1 MKWSRIF
8 AAGALLVSTL
18 FSIPVLPAGAVS
30 TAPAPI
36 QLTMLQDFSAY
47 STGQELNAPG
57 NIPVSPPSAAAGAR
71 AGDTLGAPGAA
82 RAVSLYAQNVGG
94 YATATDLFYEV
105 FYPQN
110 TSLQSLE
117 GVMAYI
123 RLPKGKP
130 GDRYSLFHFN
140 LYTIKNNTPA
150 WTNAGNAP
158 VQYLGVRDTAWHTV
172 TAFDGH
178 IKLPYGFEGYVK
190 LRFADL
196 PAGTQAALSGAQ
208 AVSSTF
214 RFREIG
220 GARGSAVVNAL
231 YGITADSAAV
241 TARLGGTGRDV
252 YLATGR
258 PDDGFNIL
266 PLANAGV
273 AGARQDFSGFDPG
286 DDVKA
291 SGLFTSTKSDVT
303 ALAVPDISG
312 LDDGPALEIQSPTLS
327 GFRDTDPQ
335 YEVFFSQDTRM
346 DGTQGLLL
354 YIKCG
359 GPHPQDATSK
369 VFFSLYSTR
378 ENEANFTN
386 LGSGTAQV
394 LPKGG
399 DAWSEVTASEGIL
412 TLPAGFEGYILAPL
426 TEMRQDS
433 VAGRTDNRYAI
444 SVSFRFLALG
454 GAAGSTTLDGLYLLS
469 GMGNDPRLLT
479 LNGCDVQDLSTGGRI
494 SDPLKLTMLQD
505 FSSYEEGDNLRG
517 ADKVVIS
524 PESAA
529 SATATGARGLTAPG
543 SEGAVVLNSTE
554 LGGFATANNLIY
566 EVFSPPDTQM
576 NGLEGVM
583 LYIRLPKGR
592 PGDRYSLFHFTL
604 FSYKN
609 ETPAWTNAG
618 NAPVQ
623 ILARRSDRWQTVTA
637 SDGNIRLPYGFEGYV
652 KLRFVDLP
660 ADKRAALSGARLIST
675 SLQFREIGG
684 DRGPAVLHAIYGV
697 QRDGNAAV
705 ASLPGSG
712 NLYLNGGASVS
723 GASAGAADA
732 IQAEPLL
739 HFDGFASGDDVLAS
753 GMAAFTKSDVS
764 AAAVPGIS
772 GQDNGPALSI
782 QSSTLSGFRD
792 TDPHYEVFYRDN
804 ARLDGMTALLLYVR
818 CPQPYPGEA
827 VSRMKFNLYS
837 TRGSQA
843 NFTHLG
849 DGTARILPKG
859 GTNWTDSVASEGI
872 LSLPAGFEGYIL
884 APFAEMRQ
892 DSIAGQTAGRV
903 AVSTTFQFSALGGEA
918 GGFLVDSICGVRAF
932 GSGGTQLTLGGAR
945 TLDMTSGIPYD
956 PVSGTVQREFAPF
969 CGEEDAL
976 LLKNPQ
982 RGFRMETFVNVAN
995 LAQDYQVLQ
1004 PDPTIRLK
1012 DCIAQ
1017 YVPESPQLAQVY
1029 FYLTGYKNTPVIPDY
1044 GIQRIQAYFDYARQV
1059 HVQLLVRFAYQ
1070 ADMNGVGEAP
1080 QSVML
1085 SHMRQLRTLLEAN
1098 RDIIHVVQAGFL
1110 GAWGEWHS
1118 YKQPHDQVEL
1128 LRGLEAMTP
1137 AGLAIQVRIPDYKNL
1152 IPKTDPLYS
1161 RLSFHNDSVF
1171 GEAAGGTGGVDP
1183 GTAQWQQFTRESPYQ
1198 PVDGEL
1204 FWGSWSLDPNE
1215 GGYLID
1221 GYKVLKELSEHHFTS
1236 LSLHH
1241 NYREDG
1247 PSKRYSMQIWKE
1259 NPVTESWL
1267 RANGILYAPGWFRND
1282 GGQTAQRQV
1291 FDFVRDYLGYKL
1303 EASSLTVTGGRNPGG
1318 TMQVGLQL
1326 ANYGFSVPFNMES
1339 GFAILDEENRV
1350 VSTVSAGTPSGW
1362 HSRNPAD
1369 YTDAARLTHTI
1380 SGRVS
1385 LPNEHGR
1392 YRLAFYLKDTAG
1404 NPARLG
1410 SRMPFAGGYHI
1421 LEELSI

>member
-1 MKWSRIF
+1 MESNLRGGHSSGFHAVFHPGSAGGGRIDGACPYTADHAAGFLHLFHRSGAERSRQHSGF
-8 AAGALLVSTL
+8 AAVG
-18 FSIPVLPAGAVS
+18 GRRR
-30 TAPAPI
+30 
-36 QLTMLQDFSAY
+36 
-47 STGQELNAPG
+47 PG
-57 NIPVSPPSAAAGAR
+57 GRYLGRAR
-71 AGDTLGAPGAA
+71 RG

-196 PAGTQAALSGAQ
+196 PAGTQAALYGAQ
-208 AVSSTF
+208 AISSTF

-258 PDDGFNIL
+258 PDDGFNIQ

-712 NLYLNGGASVS
+712 NLYLNGGASVR
-723 GASAGAADA
+723 GASADAADA

-753 GMAAFTKSDVS
+753 GM
-764 AAAVPGIS
+764 P
-772 GQDNGPALSI
+772 
-782 QSSTLSGFRD
+782 
-792 TDPHYEVFYRDN
+792 
-804 ARLDGMTALLLYVR
+804 LLPKAT
-818 CPQPYPGEA
+818 CPRRRYPG
-827 VSRMKFNLYS
+827 S
-837 TRGSQA
+837 
-843 NFTHLG
+843 
-849 DGTARILPKG
+849 
-859 GTNWTDSVASEGI
+859 
-872 LSLPAGFEGYIL
+872 
-884 APFAEMRQ
+884 
-892 DSIAGQTAGRV
+892 AGR
-903 AVSTTFQFSALGGEA
+903 TTGRLCPSSPLP
-918 GGFLVDSICGVRAF
+918 CPAF
-932 GSGGTQLTLGGAR
+932 AIPIRITRCFT
-945 TLDMTSGIPYD
+945 GI
-956 PVSGTVQREFAPF
+956 
-969 CGEEDAL
+969 
-976 LLKNPQ
+976 
-982 RGFRMETFVNVAN
+982 
-995 LAQDYQVLQ
+995 
-1004 PDPTIRLK
+1004 
-1012 DCIAQ
+1012 
-1017 YVPESPQLAQVY
+1017 
-1029 FYLTGYKNTPVIPDY
+1029 
-1044 GIQRIQAYFDYARQV
+1044 
-1059 HVQLLVRFAYQ
+1059 
-1070 ADMNGVGEAP
+1070 
-1080 QSVML
+1080 
-1085 SHMRQLRTLLEAN
+1085 
-1098 RDIIHVVQAGFL
+1098 
-1110 GAWGEWHS
+1110 
-1118 YKQPHDQVEL
+1118 
-1128 LRGLEAMTP
+1128 TP
-1137 AGLAIQVRIPDYKNL
+1137 AW
-1152 IPKTDPLYS
+1152 
-1161 RLSFHNDSVF
+1161 
-1171 GEAAGGTGGVDP
+1171 TG
-1183 GTAQWQQFTRESPYQ
+1183 
-1198 PVDGEL
+1198 
-1204 FWGSWSLDPNE
+1204 
-1215 GGYLID
+1215 
-1221 GYKVLKELSEHHFTS
+1221 
-1236 LSLHH
+1236 
-1241 NYREDG
+1241 
-1247 PSKRYSMQIWKE
+1247 
-1259 NPVTESWL
+1259 
-1267 RANGILYAPGWFRND
+1267 
-1282 GGQTAQRQV
+1282 
-1291 FDFVRDYLGYKL
+1291 
-1303 EASSLTVTGGRNPGG
+1303 
-1318 TMQVGLQL
+1318 
-1326 ANYGFSVPFNMES
+1326 
-1339 GFAILDEENRV
+1339 
-1350 VSTVSAGTPSGW
+1350 
-1362 HSRNPAD
+1362 
-1369 YTDAARLTHTI
+1369 
-1380 SGRVS
+1380 
-1385 LPNEHGR
+1385 
-1392 YRLAFYLKDTAG
+1392 
-1404 NPARLG
+1404 
-1410 SRMPFAGGYHI
+1410 
-1421 LEELSI
+1421 